1 MTRPFEKP
9 QRADLEAMIRLAV
22 PVVIVQVGMMLFG
35 VVDTMVVGRLSSQA
49 LAAVALGHIAVITVS
64 SFGVGVLLGLDPLLN
79 QALGARDQASF
90 RRSVQRGFAIS
101 VGLMVPSA
109 AILVPIGPI
118 LSLLGQPPE
127 IVPLAAAYAHIS
139 IPGLL
144 PFYCWVVLRLT
155 LQAMGRLRPIVATV
169 IAVNLF
175 NLVADWVLVFGAGPI
190 PQLGPLGSAWAST
203 IARTLLFVIL
213 LVVDRWD
220 LWPLLRFDREAFR
233 LQPLLRTVRLGVPIG
248 FQLQLEIVAF
258 TVIALL
264 MGGMGTTVMAAHQVA
279 INLASLTFM
288 VPLGVAQATAVRVGN
303 AIGAGNSDGARRAAS
318 SGLLLGAGFMALTA
332 VLFIGLPGGLARAYT
347 SVDEVRFLAATLI
360 PIAGFFQ
367 VFDGLQVVS
376 AGVLRGAGDTRAP
389 LVINLVGF
397 WLIGLPASLLL
408 GFTFGLGPQGLWWGL
423 VVGLGAVGFILLGRV
438 SARLRGAI
446 ERVAID

>member
-1 MTRPFEKP
+1 
-9 QRADLEAMIRLAV
+9 
-22 PVVIVQVGMMLFG
+22 
-35 VVDTMVVGRLSSQA
+35 
-49 LAAVALGHIAVITVS
+49 
-64 SFGVGVLLGLDPLLN
+64 
-79 QALGARDQASF
+79 
-90 RRSVQRGFAIS
+90 VQRGFAIS
-101 VGLMVPSA
+101 VGLMVPSV

-127 IVPLAAAYAHIS
+127 IVPLAAGYAHIS

-397 WLIGLPASLLL
+397 
-408 GFTFGLGPQGLWWGL
+408 
-423 VVGLGAVGFILLGRV
+423 
-438 SARLRGAI
+438 
-446 ERVAID
+446 

>member
-9 QRADLEAMIRLAV
+9 RRADLEAMIRLAV

-79 QALGARDQASF
+79 QALGARDQTSF

-101 VGLMVPSA
+101 VGLMVPSV

-127 IVPLAAAYAHIS
+127 IVPLAAGYAHIS

-175 NLVADWVLVFGAGPI
+175 NLVADWMLVFGAGPI

-446 ERVAID
+446 ERIALD